1 MNLIKRTLAA
11 CRKATSPAAG
21 TASPDVRPA
30 THDNSNDKAR
40 VTLENL
46 LRFKRNE
53 QPPVE
58 FWQQFDR
65 DLRAKQLA
73 AIVAKRPWWTPLAR
87 HAGLVSRFSIPLG
100 AAAALVIALAGFHA
114 YRAYAPAQSG
124 GSGAENVATTL
135 PESGEVAAARAEA
148 PAHVVSE
155 ETSALA
161 IVPEGRVVAA
171 VAAYH
176 DPAKREV
183 TAPAPMDARSLA
195 LDAGSEA
202 SESPSA
208 RWIAANLAA
217 AQAAEPEVI
226 RNLLGLSR
234 SLDARIVPAVRS
246 RAEPLE
252 QMAPPS
258 SERRTRL
265 LGGVVPALATY
276 DTDVPVPVS
285 DRFVQGL
292 SDERLY
298 QTVSRYAEGGQ
309 YLSIKVK
316 F

>member
-1 MNLIKRTLAA
+1 MNFLRRTLAA
-11 CRKATSPAAG
+11 RRKGTSPAAG
-21 TASPDVRPA
+21 TASPEVSPA
-30 THDNSNDKAR
+30 THGNSNDEAR

-87 HAGLVSRFSIPLG
+87 HAGLISRYSIPLG
-100 AAAALVIALAGFHA
+100 AAAALTVALAGFHA
-114 YRAYAPAQSG
+114 FRTYAPVRSG
-124 GSGAENVATTL
+124 GSGAENVATSL
-135 PESGEVAAARAEA
+135 PVSADVAASRAEA
-148 PAHVVSE
+148 TARVVSE
-155 ETSALA
+155 EASTPA

-171 VAAYH
+171 VAAYNE
-176 DPAKREV
+176 PATREGA
-183 TAPAPMDARSLA
+183 APARMDARSLA

-234 SLDARIVPAVRS
+234 SLDARIVPAVGS

-252 QMAPPS
+252 QMASPS
-258 SERRTRL
+258 SERRSRL

-276 DTDVPVPVS
+276 DADVPVPVS